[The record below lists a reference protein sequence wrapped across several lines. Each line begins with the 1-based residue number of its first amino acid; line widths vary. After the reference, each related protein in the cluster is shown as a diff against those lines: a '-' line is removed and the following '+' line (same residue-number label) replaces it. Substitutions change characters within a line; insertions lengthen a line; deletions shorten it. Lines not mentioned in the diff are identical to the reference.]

1 MSELILYTTEDGR
14 SRNKLRAKDRTDW
27 LFPLLTHAGKVSHA
41 QMERAAIAL
50 YLDYDQR
57 RKQEEA
63 RQANAQD
70 EAKLKALENTLQKRP
85 KL

>member
-1 MSELILYTTEDGR
+1 MSELILYTTEDAR
-14 SRNKLRAKDRTDW
+14 SRIRLRAKDPTVWR
-27 LFPLLTHAGKVSHA
+27 FPLLTHAGKVSHT
-41 QMERAAIAL
+41 QMERAATAL

-57 RKQEEA
+57 RKQEQA

-70 EAKLKALENTLQKRP
+70 EAELKALENTLQKRH